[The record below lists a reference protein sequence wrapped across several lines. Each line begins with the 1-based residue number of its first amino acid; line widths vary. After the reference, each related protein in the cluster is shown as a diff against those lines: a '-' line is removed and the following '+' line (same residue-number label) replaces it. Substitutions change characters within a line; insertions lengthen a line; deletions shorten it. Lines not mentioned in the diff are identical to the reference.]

1 MQVIAAAEEAE
12 VASGPVRDHRPLIL
26 NHDDYLRSA
35 AVPKQKG
42 ANYRNHEGVVV
53 NARKDGSKR
62 LGEQASV
69 DMRGSRISWGT
80 PGLTPTPL
88 S

>member
-1 MQVIAAAEEAE
+1 MQVMDAADEAKS
-12 VASGPVRDHRPLIL
+12 ARGPVRDHRPLTL

-53 NARKDGSKR
+53 NPRKDGSNG
-62 LGEQASV
+62 LGERA
-69 DMRGSRISWGT
+69 
-80 PGLTPTPL
+80 PL
-88 S
+88 VVSIML